1 MKNSKTAILSICFLI
16 VAAFVHATPKPSIVI
31 PALSLNDSL
40 GFLDGWKESKIPIQ
54 DEIVKSLE
62 LDDYL
67 YRFYQQGSDGVS
79 LYIGYYYSKRK
90 LGAADSPL
98 VCIPGSGWKISN
110 LRKIQHAKE
119 GTIQYPEEMSVM
131 RIEKGE
137 TKELVVY
144 WFQAYD
150 RATSD
155 TFRQKVAT
163 LIQKVRKG
171 KEANAFV
178 RIIVPIRDG
187 GEQEAYDVA
196 RKFIQAFYPRFL
208 DYITSS

>member
-1 MKNSKTAILSICFLI
+1 MKNSKTAILSICFII
-16 VAAFVHATPKPSIVI
+16 VGAFVHATPKPTIVI
-31 PALSLNDSL
+31 PAFSLDDSL
-40 GFLDGWKESKIPIQ
+40 GTLPGWAESKIPIQ
-54 DEIVKSLE
+54 EDIIKALE

-67 YRFYQQGSDGVS
+67 YSFYQQGSNPAS
-79 LYIGYYYSKRK
+79 LYIGYYYSKKK
-90 LGAADSPL
+90 LGAAHSPL

-110 LRKIQHAKE
+110 LRKIRNANE
-119 GTIQYPEEMSVM
+119 GTRKYPEEISVM

-137 TKELVVY
+137 NKELVVY

-163 LIQKVRKG
+163 LFQKIRKG

-178 RIIVPIRDG
+178 RVTVPIRDG
-187 GEQEAYDVA
+187 GDKEAYDVA
-196 RKFIQAFYPRFL
+196 RKFITAFYPRFL